1 MLHFLPNYSDAA
13 GAAATNHRAARAQ
26 AASIPGG
33 LMPRSR
39 SRRAP
44 MRAIKVT
51 LTAILA
57 LLLASAA
64 YAAGDATDPAAPP
77 AQGSATAKKGDGQ
90 ANRIDADKLFGA
102 IVRVATRAVP
112 EARTTESLGSEREG
126 TGVVIGN
133 DGLILTIGYLVMEAE
148 DVKITD
154 AKGRTLPARVVGCD
168 DASGFAL
175 LRALVPLDATP
186 IALGDSSKTAEREP
200 VLIATAGGDGTAF
213 AWIVSKRAFTGNW
226 EYKLD
231 YALFTSPPTANW
243 SGAALIDRD
252 GKLVGIGSLIVPEAT
267 DGEPKLPGN
276 LFVPID
282 LLKPILADLVTNG
295 RRAGPAQ
302 PWLGVA
308 ADELQGHLFVTRV
321 APGGPAERAGVSVG
335 DIILG
340 VGPDAVQTQAEF
352 YERVWKERRAGDA
365 VPLRVLHGM
374 DVREITVVSMDRGDY
389 YRSQSTI

>member
-1 MLHFLPNYSDAA
+1 MLPSRS
-13 GAAATNHRAARAQ
+13 HRALVHA
-26 AASIPGG
+26 IPVA
-33 LMPRSR
+33 L
-39 SRRAP
+39 A
-44 MRAIKVT
+44 
-51 LTAILA
+51 AILA
-57 LLLASAA
+57 LFIAFPA
-64 YAAGDATDPAAPP
+64 YAAGDEKSSAAPP
-77 AQGSATAKKGDGQ
+77 VQGNATAKQGDEQ

-102 IVRVATRAVP
+102 IVKVSTRAVP
-112 EARTTESLGSEREG
+112 EARTTEALGSEREG
-126 TGVVIGN
+126 TGVVIGE

-154 AKGRTLPARVVGCD
+154 AKGRALPARVVGYD

-175 LRALVPLDATP
+175 IRALVPLDATP
-186 IALGDSSKTAEREP
+186 IALGDSSKTTEREP

-252 GKLVGIGSLIVPEAT
+252 GKLVGIGSLIVREAT
-267 DGEPKLPGN
+267 DGDPKLPGN

-282 LLKPILADLVTNG
+282 LLKPILADLVARG
-295 RRAGPAQ
+295 KRAGPAQ

-321 APGGPAERAGVSVG
+321 SPGGPAERAGVSVG

-340 VGPDAVQTQAEF
+340 VGSDAVQTQAEF
-352 YERVWKERRAGDA
+352 YDRVWKERRAGDE
-365 VPLRVLHGM
+365 VPLKVLHGM
-374 DVREITVVSMDRGDY
+374 DVREITILSMDRGDY

>member
-1 MLHFLPNYSDAA
+1 MLSSRS
-13 GAAATNHRAARAQ
+13 HRAM
-26 AASIPGG
+26 
-33 LMPRSR
+33 L
-39 SRRAP
+39 
-44 MRAIKVT
+44 RAIQAT
-51 LTAILA
+51 LTTILA
-57 LLLASAA
+57 LFVVFPA
-64 YAAGDATDPAAPP
+64 YAAGDEKSSAVPP
-77 AQGSATAKKGDGQ
+77 AQGNATAKHGVEQ
-90 ANRIDADKLFGA
+90 ENRIDADKLFGA
-102 IVRVATRAVP
+102 IVKVSTRAVAD
-112 EARTTESLGSEREG
+112 ARTSESLGSEREG
-126 TGVVIGN
+126 TGVVIGK
-133 DGLILTIGYLVMEAE
+133 DGLILTIGYLVMEAD

-154 AKGRTLPARVVGCD
+154 ANGRTLPARVVGCD
-168 DASGFAL
+168 DARGFAL
-175 LRALVPLDATP
+175 IRALVPLDATP
-186 IALGDSSKTAEREP
+186 IALGESSKTTEREP

-252 GKLVGIGSLIVPEAT
+252 GKLVGIGSLIVREAT

-282 LLKPILADLVTNG
+282 LLKPILADLVAKG

-321 APGGPAERAGVSVG
+321 SPGGPADQAGVSVG

-340 VGPDAVQTQAEF
+340 VGADAVQSQAEF
-352 YERVWKERRAGDA
+352 YDRVWKERHAGDE
-365 VPLRVLHGM
+365 VPLKVLHGM
-374 DVREITVVSMDRGDY
+374 DVREITIVSMDRGDY
-389 YRSQSTI
+389 YRSRSMI